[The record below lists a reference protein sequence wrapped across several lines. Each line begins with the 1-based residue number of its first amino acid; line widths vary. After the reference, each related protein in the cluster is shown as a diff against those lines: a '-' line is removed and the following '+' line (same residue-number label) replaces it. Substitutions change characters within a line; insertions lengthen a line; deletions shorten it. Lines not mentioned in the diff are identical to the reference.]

1 MILIPIHETFKC
13 LYKVFFFYQNIYFHY
28 LLFASCVMQSEDIT
42 KVDERHKKSCD
53 HESLLFVYID
63 KSSCSKKVQTI

>member
-1 MILIPIHETFKC
+1 
-13 LYKVFFFYQNIYFHY
+13 
-28 LLFASCVMQSEDIT
+28 MQSEDIT

-63 KSSCSKKVQTI
+63 KKWMFKESLNKMRTKLKLVLVLNET